1 MPFATI
7 DEAWNVK
14 KFTSDLN
21 MNNLTNDNIFANASY
36 MPIEDKKK
44 PTNLKNNYSRSYN
57 RLPEHSG
64 NKTRLK
70 DDESLLYVRNED
82 GNSLIEVPENH
93 PTYLNQDLPI
103 NEYNLK
109 RYEELNDQYISLKNK
124 KNKNEKFNDY
134 RNINNSSNTKEL
146 LEIISELKKENK
158 KLNEI
163 VEKLKTEKGSDKD
176 SVMDLCIYIS
186 SGILIIFMMENVSKL
201 IRRF

>member
-7 DEAWNVK
+7 DEAWNTK

-21 MNNLTNDNIFANASY
+21 NITNDNIFSNASY
-36 MPIEDKKK
+36 MPLEDKKK
-44 PTNLKNNYSRSYN
+44 PDNLKKNFSRSYN
-57 RLPEHSG
+57 RLPEHTG

-70 DDESLLYVRNED
+70 DDESLLYIRND
-82 GNSLIEVPENH
+82 DDKSLIDVPENH
-93 PTYLNQDLPI
+93 PSYLNQDLPI

-109 RYEELNDQYISLKNK
+109 RYEELNDQYNSLKNK
-124 KNKNEKFNDY
+124 KMKNEKFNDF
-134 RNINNSSNTKEL
+134 RNINNNSNTKEL
-146 LEIISELKKENK
+146 LEIIGELKKENK